1 VPTKSLLL
9 FWSDNSVRWFTPR
22 LRSRLSSKNSNIS
35 EIGNASLPHP
45 ISRFAQARPIPA
57 FHSFASFFG
66 DKIHS
71 QRKLPETS
79 LNHPSVSPYRY
90 RCCPT
95 ARGCCLESCCRAV
108 MPVSLTLKRRGA
120 YTNLDW
126 IEGDVKLDLSS
137 SESIDNIVVKVEGN
151 HIRLHVNNIR
161 NK

>member
-1 VPTKSLLL
+1 
-9 FWSDNSVRWFTPR
+9 
-22 LRSRLSSKNSNIS
+22 
-35 EIGNASLPHP
+35 
-45 ISRFAQARPIPA
+45 
-57 FHSFASFFG
+57 
-66 DKIHS
+66 
-71 QRKLPETS
+71 
-79 LNHPSVSPYRY
+79 
-90 RCCPT
+90 
-95 ARGCCLESCCRAV
+95 